1 MKMPAVVDPF
11 INEVRRHIRQPQTE
25 EIIHLGAEDRQRYT
39 CRKTHNHRVRHELND
54 RSQMRHTHHNQQYT
68 RHDGGYCQPR
78 QTVFL
83 NNAVDNHDERSGRS
97 ANLHFAAA

>member
-11 INEVRRHIRQPQTE
+11 VNEVRRHIRQPQTE
-25 EIIHLGAEDRQRYT
+25 EIIHLRTEDRQRYT

-68 RHDGGYCQPR
+68 RHDGRYRQPR

-83 NNAVDNHDERSGRS
+83 NDPVYNHDERTGRA
-97 ANLHFAAA
+97 ANLHLAAA